1 MKTKIAIE
9 NHLSSIPFA
18 LAAAILLVVTAC
30 GGGGSTPAIPPAASP
45 GFTPNAITLKEVP
58 GTSLKELVD
67 ERLVFTDSA
76 GIEWAA
82 PQGTLTDG
90 ASVPR
95 LALWVTDGRFD
106 GTFLKAAVIHDAYC
120 QAENAGRCPQQYRTK
135 PWKAVHRM
143 FYEACLAGG
152 TPPTRARIM
161 FAAVWL
167 GGPRWNDPEHDLSEA
182 PEEALIAEFE
192 ACKKWIEK
200 NDPTRAEIEAWMD
213 KREGDLLAGR

>member
-1 MKTKIAIE
+1 MKLEKIME
-9 NHLSSIPFA
+9 TPCKSIPFTLLLMA
-18 LAAAILLVVTAC
+18 GLILAAC
-30 GGGGSTPAIPPAASP
+30 DGGSPAPPATPGP

-58 GTSLKELVD
+58 GTALKELVD
-67 ERLVFTDSA
+67 EQLVFIDSTGTA
-76 GIEWAA
+76 WGA
-82 PQGTLTDG
+82 PRGTLTDG

-120 QAENAGRCPQQYRTK
+120 QAENAERCPQQYRTK

-152 TPPTRARIM
+152 TPPARARIM

-167 GGPRWNDPEHDLSEA
+167 GGPRWNDPEHDLGQV
-182 PEEALIAEFE
+182 PEKALLAEFE

-200 NDPTRAEIEAWMD
+200 NNPTPKEIEAWMN
-213 KREGDLLAGR
+213 KREEQLLAGQ